1 MSDPNR
7 SFGAP
12 FSMSLRLALD
22 VLRAHKLRSALVVL
36 GVAIGVTVLMGMVA
50 VLTGLGRKIEEDITS
65 SEKPVVT
72 LSKFDFLTTGPGDE
86 RVQNRPD
93 ITPEDAR
100 AIEELCPAVEVAEY
114 FIDATPEKGALLQY
128 RDQRSRFVFVAGGGP
143 RFPFVYTFQM
153 EAGRYFNDAETLHS
167 TNVICLGH
175 GPAEDLFPV
184 IDPIGKRI
192 RAGEMEYEVVGV
204 FADRK
209 SIFGGMSENFA
220 VIPWTTFRKNLG
232 SKGDP
237 YYVYMTAKDGRTPE
251 EVTAQARAVMR
262 VRHGLGPGEKDDF
275 VIITEDRINEFVKRI
290 TGPIGLALLV
300 MSSIG
305 LTVGGIGVMNIMLVS
320 VTERTREIGI
330 RKALGARREVIL
342 TQFLI
347 EAAVLTGIGG
357 AVGVVLG
364 SALAFGIGKAAD
376 FPARVHP
383 LVVAAGVVFS
393 AGIGVVFGLMPASR
407 AARLDPIEALRH
419 E

>member
-1 MSDPNR
+1 MSDPER
-7 SFGAP
+7 SRSAHFGL
-12 FSMSLRLALD
+12 SLRLALD

-50 VLTGLGRKIEEDITS
+50 VLTGLGRKIEEDITA

-72 LSKFDFLTTGPGDE
+72 LSKFDFITTGPGDE

-93 ITPEDAR
+93 ITPDDAR
-100 AIEELCPAVEVAEY
+100 ALQELCPSVEVAEF
-114 FIDATPEKGALLQY
+114 FIDATPEKGALFQY

-143 RFPFVYTFQM
+143 RFPYVYTFSLK
-153 EAGRYFNDAETLHS
+153 AGRYFNDVETTHS
-167 TNVICLGH
+167 ANVVCLGH
-175 GPAEDLFPV
+175 GPAEDLFPM
-184 IDPIGKRI
+184 IDPIGKKV

-204 FADRK
+204 FDERK

-237 YYVYMTAKDGRTPE
+237 YYVYLTAKPGNTPE
-251 EVTAQARAVMR
+251 DITAQARAVMR
-262 VRHGLGPGEKDDF
+262 VRHGLGPGDKDDF
-275 VIITEDRINEFVKRI
+275 VLISEDRINEFVKRI
-290 TGPIGLALLV
+290 TGPIALVLLV

-330 RKALGARREVIL
+330 RKALGARREMIL
-342 TQFLI
+342 AQFLI

-357 AVGVVLG
+357 ALGVLLG
-364 SALAFGIGKAAD
+364 SALAFTIGRVAD
-376 FPARVHP
+376 FPAHVHP
-383 LVVAAGVVFS
+383 LAVAGAVLFS
-393 AGIGVVFGLMPASR
+393 TGIGVVFGLMPASR